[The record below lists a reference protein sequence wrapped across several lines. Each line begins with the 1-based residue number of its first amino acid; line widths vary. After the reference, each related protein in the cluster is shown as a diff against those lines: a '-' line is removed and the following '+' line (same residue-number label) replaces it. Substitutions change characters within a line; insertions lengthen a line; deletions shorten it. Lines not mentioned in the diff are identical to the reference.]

1 MPHILLAVALPTLLA
16 LMALPA
22 CWQVRSESTASPTES
37 VSGVQ
42 DTVPRDTAPAE
53 IILQDSFTIAYV
65 MGRFDPSSHPDFV
78 LVDSQYADRKGM
90 YLRRD
95 TYAAFLRMREH
106 AERDGI
112 VLQIRSATRNFQYQ
126 KKIWEDK
133 WTGTR
138 LIESGE
144 NLAETT
150 PDPKAR
156 ALKILRYSSMPG
168 SSRHHWGT
176 DIDINNFENDWFTSG
191 EGLKLYNWMKAN
203 AGTYGF
209 CQPYTAGRPHGYLE
223 ERWHW
228 SYMPVSAPLT
238 AFAREHLR
246 NEMIDGFLGSETA
259 VSIDIVNK
267 YVLGI
272 NPDCL

>member
-1 MPHILLAVALPTLLA
+1 MPYLLRAVALATLLA

-22 CWQVRSESTASPTES
+22 CWQARSAPTTPAPDALA
-37 VSGVQ
+37 VAQ
-42 DTVPRDTAPAE
+42 DTILLDTVPVDVL
-53 IILQDSFTIAYV
+53 LQDSFTIDYV

-78 LVDSQYADRKGM
+78 PVDSQYADRKGM

-112 VLQIRSATRNFQYQ
+112 ILQIRSATRNFNAQ

-133 WTGTR
+133 WSGTR
-138 LIESGE
+138 RIESGE

-150 PDPKAR
+150 PDPTAR

-238 AFAREHLR
+238 AFARDHLR

-259 VSIDIVNK
+259 VSIDIVDT
-267 YVLGI
+267 YMLGI

>member
-1 MPHILLAVALPTLLA
+1 
-16 LMALPA
+16 
-22 CWQVRSESTASPTES
+22 
-37 VSGVQ
+37 
-42 DTVPRDTAPAE
+42 
-53 IILQDSFTIAYV
+53 
-65 MGRFDPSSHPDFV
+65 
-78 LVDSQYADRKGM
+78 
-90 YLRRD
+90 
-95 TYAAFLRMREH
+95 
-106 AERDGI
+106 
-112 VLQIRSATRNFQYQ
+112 TRNFQAQ

-133 WTGTR
+133 WSGTR
-138 LIESGE
+138 RIESGE

-150 PDPKAR
+150 PDPTERAR
-156 ALKILRYSSMPG
+156 KILRYSSMPG

-209 CQPYTAGRPHGYLE
+209 CQPYSAGRPYGYLE

-238 AFAREHLR
+238 AFAREHLK

-259 VSIDIVNK
+259 VSIDIVSR
-267 YVLGI
+267 YV
-272 NPDCL
+272 

>member
-1 MPHILLAVALPTLLA
+1 MPYLLRAVALSTWLA
-16 LMALPA
+16 LMALTA
-22 CWQVRSESTASPTES
+22 CWQARSESAATPAEPI
-37 VSGVQ
+37 VAQ
-42 DTVPRDTAPAE
+42 DTVHQDTSPADV
-53 IILQDSFTIAYV
+53 IRQDSFTIEYV
-65 MGRFDPSSHPDFV
+65 MGRFDPSTHPDFV
-78 LVDSQYADRKGM
+78 PVDSQFADRKGM

-95 TYAAFLRMREH
+95 TYTAFLRMREH

-112 VLQIRSATRNFQYQ
+112 ILQIRSATRNFQYQ

-150 PDPKAR
+150 PDPTERAR
-156 ALKILRYSSMPG
+156 KILRYSSMPG

-209 CQPYTAGRPHGYLE
+209 CQPYNAGRPYGYLE

-238 AFAREHLR
+238 AFAREHLK

-272 NPDCL
+272 NPDCF